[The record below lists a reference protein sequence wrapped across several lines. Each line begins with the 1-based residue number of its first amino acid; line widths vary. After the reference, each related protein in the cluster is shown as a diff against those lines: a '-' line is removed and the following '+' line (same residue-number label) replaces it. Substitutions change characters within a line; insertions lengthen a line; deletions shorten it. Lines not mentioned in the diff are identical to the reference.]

1 MMKKGQLSFFLMA
14 LFFFMNM
21 PPHIGL
27 AETNASIEVE
37 GIIGNQPVDVTDK
50 NDASKSPI
58 VQHKEPNDKIRQEMP
73 ELGADAAQ
81 AQVFLMLGLLC
92 LSGAIFVYWTRKYQ
106 GEDGNQGTA
115 SNATKKV
122 EP

>member
-1 MMKKGQLSFFLMA
+1 
-14 LFFFMNM
+14 
-21 PPHIGL
+21 
-27 AETNASIEVE
+27 
-37 GIIGNQPVDVTDK
+37 
-50 NDASKSPI
+50 
-58 VQHKEPNDKIRQEMP
+58 
-73 ELGADAAQ
+73 
-81 AQVFLMLGLLC
+81 MLGLLC